1 MRKPRNKMTD
11 DPVVLRILNELQ
23 KQKKTGKDL
32 EQALGLSNGSVS
44 KWKYLG
50 IKSYKNYLDAIAEF
64 LDISVEELQ
73 NGFEEDQELSVDEIC
88 LIEMYRK
95 LSADEQC
102 YLKQT
107 IKYMLDLS
115 ELRKYREMETGNE
128 SQSDENP
135 LS

>member
-1 MRKPRNKMTD
+1 MRKPRNEMTD

-50 IKSYKNYLDAIAEF
+50 IKSYKNYLDTIAEF

-73 NGFEEDQELSVDEIC
+73 NGFEEDQELSVDEMC

-115 ELRKYREMETGNE
+115 ELRKYREMEIGNDSE
-128 SQSDENP
+128 SDETP